1 MGTQDLSLKG
11 YTYGDIKSH
20 LASIT
25 HNIHEYTTFM
35 KGRVSQEEAVESQDD
50 DKPIICIYALK
61 YKIFFVS

>member
-35 KGRVSQEEAVESQDD
+35 KGRVSQEEAVD